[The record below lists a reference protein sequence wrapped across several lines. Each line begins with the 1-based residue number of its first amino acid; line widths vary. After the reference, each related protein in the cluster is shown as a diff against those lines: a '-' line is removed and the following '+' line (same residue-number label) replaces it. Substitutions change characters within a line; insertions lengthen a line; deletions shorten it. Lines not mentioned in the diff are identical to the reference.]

1 MDFNLLEASYGK
13 QHKSIWICIASALT
27 PNTAEK
33 SQGLSQFNYRPLYWT
48 ASPAFT
54 SAAGRFVVV
63 TRPTELDA
71 AEAERLVWEPTLPR
85 YDFHDMM

>member
-1 MDFNLLEASYGK
+1 MYPPKRKVVLQPSFFRGELLNFG
-13 QHKSIWICIASALT
+13 
-27 PNTAEK
+27 
-33 SQGLSQFNYRPLYWT
+33 GVSQFNYRPLYWT